1 MFSKH
6 LGNECGFYDQ
16 VISFLTVL
24 KSTNLE
30 LVAFEKLNS
39 SQTPLVNQLEATRH
53 ELCWVT
59 ITPCDLALGLVALS
73 CPGRKAR
80 TIPGNCGITDSV
92 QIESVCV
99 CVFYFLESPSSYT
112 C

>member
-16 VISFLTVL
+16 VISFLTGL

-59 ITPCDLALGLVALS
+59 VMPCDLALELVALC

-80 TIPGNCGITDSV
+80 TIPDNCGITDSV
-92 QIESVCV
+92 QIKSVCV
-99 CVFYFLESPSSYT
+99 YFIF
-112 C
+112 